1 MQVIIDHDYLGP
13 LCLQFSGSPTVAD
26 VKSDITER
34 TGLPIKEQLLH
45 RNGKKV
51 SNLEMI
57 FHFLSISLKFVL
69 LSHVIHEFLYVLTEA
84 FKISYGS
91 LYTSCNT
98 IMGGT

>member
-1 MQVIIDHDYLGP
+1 MQIIIDHDYLGP

-26 VKSDITER
+26 VKSEITER

-57 FHFLSISLKFVL
+57 FHFLSIFLEICFAFSCHLRIFVC
-69 LSHVIHEFLYVLTEA
+69 INRR
-84 FKISYGS
+84 I
-91 LYTSCNT
+91 
-98 IMGGT
+98 